1 MLDFA
6 RQNALGIARG
16 DTGVLNIATTNFV
29 YDIFNIGG
37 LCRKMRQ
44 NYPGVKLKIY
54 DIQRSPQV
62 AEYIRRGQAD
72 VGFFMV
78 GDPRRQCAAL
88 KCKKLCTLQMM
99 LAIPARHRLA
109 EKENITVEDLKNV
122 QFILPPREE
131 IPVLRNVLDE
141 LFMKHCQTL
150 PSVSLEVIGF
160 AGMKQLVSSGHGVG
174 LLPQKLN
181 IPPEIILKEPP
192 FAIPR
197 MLIAAC
203 DENNTS
209 PVVKNFMSL
218 INS

>member
-1 MLDFA
+1 MLWKSP
-6 RQNALGIARG
+6 GG
-16 DTGVLNIATTNFV
+16 DTGVLNIAATNFV

-99 LAIPARHRLA
+99 SAIPARHRARCGISAA
-109 EKENITVEDLKNV
+109 EYRRARWNSLTGTTV
-122 QFILPPREE
+122 
-131 IPVLRNVLDE
+131 
-141 LFMKHCQTL
+141 
-150 PSVSLEVIGF
+150 
-160 AGMKQLVSSGHGVG
+160 
-174 LLPQKLN
+174 
-181 IPPEIILKEPP
+181 
-192 FAIPR
+192 
-197 MLIAAC
+197 
-203 DENNTS
+203 
-209 PVVKNFMSL
+209 
-218 INS
+218 